1 MNEAAFNKSI
11 MALFYFLIA
20 VLGLQ
25 LAWWNWQIL
34 APYNKPIPP
43 LSTHTDILSE
53 DSSQA
58 RHLFGD
64 AGDSMPTP
72 LSETSAIRLKGVFA
86 ADGKTLS
93 TAVVNLGGKDRA
105 ISLGEE
111 IQPGVKLAEVH
122 PDHIYVSRARLRE
135 RINIE
140 ERVSSNTAK
149 PNSASPSAAGFRL
162 AVSQPSSNSYSL
174 SREELNNVL
183 QDTRQLNFLGR
194 IAPAASGGIR
204 VEDAP
209 AGTLSEKL
217 GLKTGDLI
225 VSVNGQPVNST
236 GDLARLYQ
244 QFATTSQIRA
254 EVRRGSTPLLL
265 TYSIKN

>member
-1 MNEAAFNKSI
+1 MNETAFNKSI
-11 MALFYFLIA
+11 MALFYALIV

-25 LAWWNWQIL
+25 LAWWIWQIL
-34 APYNKPIPP
+34 APYNKPMP
-43 LSTHTDILSE
+43 LLSARTDTSSE
-53 DSSQA
+53 DSAQS
-58 RHLFGD
+58 RNLFGD
-64 AGDSMPTP
+64 ARDTLPMQP
-72 LSETSAIRLKGVFA
+72 SETSTIRLKGVFA

-93 TAVVNLGGKDRA
+93 AAVVNLGGKDRA

-122 PDHIYVSRARLRE
+122 PDHIYVSGARLRE

-140 ERVSSNTAK
+140 ERVSSHTAK

-162 AVSQPSSNSYSL
+162 AVSQPSPNSYSL

-209 AGTLSEKL
+209 VGTLSEKL

-225 VSVNGQPVNST
+225 VNINGQPVNNT

-254 EVRRGSTPLLL
+254 EVRRGSTPLML